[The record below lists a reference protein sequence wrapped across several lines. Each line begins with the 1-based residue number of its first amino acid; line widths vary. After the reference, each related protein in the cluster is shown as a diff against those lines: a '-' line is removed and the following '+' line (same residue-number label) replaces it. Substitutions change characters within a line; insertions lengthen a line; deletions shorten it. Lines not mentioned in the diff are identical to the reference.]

1 MRSRGL
7 WLPDGRKSEANVI
20 KSRNAD
26 VEAVAVSAVEG
37 KCMAAICSSS
47 R

>member
-1 MRSRGL
+1 M
-7 WLPDGRKSEANVI
+7 I

-37 KCMAAICSSS
+37 KAMYGGDMLVKPLIK